1 MMIQYSELIKT
12 LILDPI
18 EFGDGEEWQFKIEIF
33 KHSQKGYFAQ
43 LYRCDIYDIKPTFA
57 QTLSHI
63 ASESL
68 WVQENYRFDMLH
80 EPYYF
85 ADIASC
91 QAQILKKI
99 AKSFGLLEQEI

>member
-1 MMIQYSELIKT
+1 MTIQYSELIKT

-18 EFGDGEEWQFKIEIF
+18 EFANGEEWLFKIEIF

-57 QTLSHI
+57 QMPNHI

-68 WVQENYRFDMLH
+68 WIQENYRFDMLH
-80 EPYYF
+80 DVHYF
-85 ADIASC
+85 ADMASC
-91 QAQILKKI
+91 QTAILKKM
-99 AKSFGLLEQEI
+99 AKILIYKSKEI